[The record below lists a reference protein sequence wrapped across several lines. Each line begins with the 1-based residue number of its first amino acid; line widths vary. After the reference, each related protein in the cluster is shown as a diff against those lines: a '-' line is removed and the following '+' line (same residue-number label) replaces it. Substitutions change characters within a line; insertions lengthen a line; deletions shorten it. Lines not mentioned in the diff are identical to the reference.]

1 VEARVFQGIV
11 DDAAAICGALLAELR
26 VRRDLL
32 GEEGVEL
39 GLAALG
45 GTLATGKARREQT
58 AKRLRELAD
67 RAPIPE
73 GAEEKSLRLSR
84 VAAEVSETL
93 EVGSKIAPVELWCAD
108 VPLLLNG
115 ERAGALRLWMD
126 REPRR
131 SLLRALRGLG
141 HEAAAQLGQ
150 ERERLRALRDL
161 TAARQHQAA
170 LAAAAAR
177 LRRETEMPDVT
188 RVVGE
193 ELRKLGFESALLL
206 SEARGL
212 VIAQLSLR
220 GPAASKALE
229 LLGFKRMSELR
240 ALPVDPARSPMLGSL
255 VSSPE
260 PVIEVQPGPLLRALL
275 GRRAPRAVREKL
287 IDALG
292 AHDVLALPLR
302 GAADAAL
309 GILIAWPQHEGEPDL
324 GALSAFSLQASL
336 ALERARMREKVREQ
350 AQIIERAVEERTR
363 ALRDANE
370 RLREADRRKD
380 NFLANVS
387 HELRSPL
394 VTILGYTDLLL
405 GDKLGPISDRQRQC
419 LQIARNS
426 GRRLRAFIE
435 ELLDFSRFEL
445 TRDTMT
451 LHPFSIKEAVAQA
464 VAGFAPR
471 FLERRISVRQRVAR
485 GSPPVLGDRDRVLQ
499 VLANLIANAE
509 RHLRDGGRIVVSA
522 EPKPG
527 FLLVSVQDNGTG
539 IAPEHLEKIFDRLYQ
554 VGDVKTS
561 RAAREAGLGLGLNIV
576 KSIVE
581 AHGGE
586 VSVQSTV
593 GKGSTFSFTLPLA
606 DVKNLPEIT
615 PPPIAPDLTKRPG

>member
-1 VEARVFQGIV
+1 MFQGIV

-32 GEEGVEL
+32 GETGDDL

-45 GTLATGKARREQT
+45 GTLAAGKARRELT

-67 RAPIPE
+67 RAPLPD
-73 GAEEKSLRLSR
+73 GTDEKSLRLSR
-84 VAAEVSETL
+84 VGADVSETL

-108 VPLLLNG
+108 VPLLLDG

-161 TAARQHQAA
+161 AGARQHQAA

-177 LRRETEMPDVT
+177 LRRETEMPDVI

-206 SEARGL
+206 AEPRGL
-212 VIAQLSLR
+212 IIANLSLR

-240 ALPVDPARSPMLGSL
+240 AFPVDPARSPLMASL
-255 VSSPE
+255 LSSPE
-260 PVIEVQPGPLLRALL
+260 PVIDVRPGPLLRALL
-275 GRRAPRAVREKL
+275 GRRAPRSVREKL

-309 GILIAWPQHEGEPDL
+309 GILIAWPQHDGEPDL

-350 AQIIERAVEERTR
+350 AQVIDRAVEERTR
-363 ALRDANE
+363 ALRDANV

-405 GDKLGPISDRQRQC
+405 GDKLGPISERHRQC
-419 LQIARNS
+419 LQIMRNS
-426 GRRLRAFIE
+426 GRRLRGFIE

-445 TRDTMT
+445 TRDSMT
-451 LHPFSIKEAVAQA
+451 LRPFSIKEAVSQA

-471 FLERRISVRQRVAR
+471 FLERRVSVRQRVAR
-485 GSPPVLGDRDRVLQ
+485 STPPVLGDRDRVLQ
-499 VLANLIANAE
+499 VLTNLIANAE
-509 RHLRDGGRIVVSA
+509 KHLRDGGRIVVSA

-527 FLLVSVQDNGTG
+527 FLLVSVHDNGTG

-554 VGDVKTS
+554 VGDVKDAK
-561 RAAREAGLGLGLNIV
+561 AARGAGLGLGLNIV

-606 DVKNLPEIT
+606 DVKNLPETT
-615 PPPIAPDLTKRPG
+615 PAPVPPRT

>member
-1 VEARVFQGIV
+1 MEPRVFQGIV

-32 GEEGVEL
+32 GEDGVEL

-67 RAPIPE
+67 RAPVVE
-73 GAEEKSLRLSR
+73 ATDEKSLRLSR

-108 VPLLLNG
+108 VPLLLDG

-161 TAARQHQAA
+161 AAARQHQAM
-170 LAAAAAR
+170 LAAGAAR
-177 LRRETEMPDVT
+177 LRRETEMPEVMRT
-188 RVVGE
+188 VGE
-193 ELRKLGFESALLL
+193 ELRRLGFESALLL

-212 VIAQLSLR
+212 VIAHLSLR

-240 ALPVDPARSPMLGSL
+240 AVPVDPARSPMLASL

-309 GILIAWPQHEGEPDL
+309 GILIAWPQHGGEPDL

-350 AQIIERAVEERTR
+350 AQIIERA
-363 ALRDANE
+363 
-370 RLREADRRKD
+370 
-380 NFLANVS
+380 
-387 HELRSPL
+387 
-394 VTILGYTDLLL
+394 
-405 GDKLGPISDRQRQC
+405 QRQC

-485 GSPPVLGDRDRVLQ
+485 NTPPVLGDRERVLQ
-499 VLANLIANAE
+499 VLTNLIANAE
-509 RHLRDGGRIVVSA
+509 RHLPDGGRIVVSA

-527 FLLVSVQDNGTG
+527 FLLVSVHDNGTG

-576 KSIVE
+576 KSIVD

-586 VSVQSTV
+586 VGVQSTV

-615 PPPIAPDLTKRPG
+615 PAPVPPRS

>member
-32 GEEGVEL
+32 GEEGVDL

-67 RAPIPE
+67 RAAVPE
-73 GAEEKSLRLSR
+73 GTEEKSLRLSR

-108 VPLLLNG
+108 VPLLLEG

-141 HEAAAQLGQ
+141 HEAAAQLRQ
-150 ERERLRALRDL
+150 ERERVRALRDL
-161 TAARQHQAA
+161 AAARQHQAA

-177 LRRETEMPDVT
+177 LRRETEMPDVM

-212 VIAQLSLR
+212 VIAHLSRR

-240 ALPVDPARSPMLGSL
+240 ALPVDPARSPMLAAL

-260 PVIEVQPGPLLRALL
+260 PVIEMQPGPLLRALL

-302 GAADAAL
+302 GASDAAL
-309 GILIAWPQHEGEPDL
+309 GILIAWPQDDGEPDL

-471 FLERRISVRQRVAR
+471 FLERRISVR
-485 GSPPVLGDRDRVLQ
+485 
-499 VLANLIANAE
+499 
-509 RHLRDGGRIVVSA
+509 LRDGGRIVVSA

-527 FLLVSVQDNGTG
+527 FLLVSVHDNGTG

-554 VGDVKTS
+554 VGDVKTT
-561 RAAREAGLGLGLNIV
+561 RGARDAGLGLGLNIV

-586 VSVQSTV
+586 VGVQSTV

-606 DVKNLPEIT
+606 DVKGLPEIT
-615 PPPIAPDLTKRPG
+615 PPPVAPDLTKRSG

>member
-1 VEARVFQGIV
+1 MLAVRSCTLVTWSRGCTRASSTTRRRSAGPCSPSCAYAATCWARMDRSSASPRSAAPSPPERRAASRRRSGCASWPTAPPCPTEARRSRSGCR
-11 DDAAAICGALLAELR
+11 ASRRRCRRRWRWGRRSRRSSCGAR
-26 VRRDLL
+26 TSRCSS
-32 GEEGVEL
+32 
-39 GLAALG
+39 
-45 GTLATGKARREQT
+45 
-58 AKRLRELAD
+58 
-67 RAPIPE
+67 RA
-73 GAEEKSLRLSR
+73 S
-84 VAAEVSETL
+84 
-93 EVGSKIAPVELWCAD
+93 
-108 VPLLLNG
+108 
-115 ERAGALRLWMD
+115 
-126 REPRR
+126 
-131 SLLRALRGLG
+131 
-141 HEAAAQLGQ
+141 AQLGQ

-161 TAARQHQAA
+161 AAARQHQAM

-177 LRRETEMPDVT
+177 LRRETEMPEVMRT
-188 RVVGE
+188 VGE
-193 ELRKLGFESALLL
+193 ELRRLGFESALLL

-212 VIAQLSLR
+212 VIAHLSQR

-240 ALPVDPARSPMLGSL
+240 VLSVDPARSPMLASL

-260 PVIEVQPGPLLRALL
+260 PVIEVQPGALLRALL
-275 GRRAPRAVREKL
+275 GRRAPRPIREKL

-309 GILIAWPQHEGEPDL
+309 GILIAWPQHDGEPDL

-451 LHPFSIKEAVAQA
+451 LHPFSIKEVVAQA

-471 FLERRISVRQRVAR
+471 FLERR
-485 GSPPVLGDRDRVLQ
+485 L
-499 VLANLIANAE
+499 
-509 RHLRDGGRIVVSA
+509 
-522 EPKPG
+522 
-527 FLLVSVQDNGTG
+527 
-539 IAPEHLEKIFDRLYQ
+539 
-554 VGDVKTS
+554 
-561 RAAREAGLGLGLNIV
+561 
-576 KSIVE
+576 
-581 AHGGE
+581 
-586 VSVQSTV
+586 
-593 GKGSTFSFTLPLA
+593 
-606 DVKNLPEIT
+606 
-615 PPPIAPDLTKRPG
+615 